1 MGPRLPSSPAFAVMR
16 KRASSGLTAYLIARQ
31 EIQRKMDELAE
42 KELGP
47 DGKERFLAT
56 LLSQDKMRSM
66 EEMIA
71 DSARNIFQE
80 FFHMLHQSPMEEEEE
95 EEEEEELELEEE
107 EEEEEDE
114 EVEEKE
120 EEEEDEEELEEEEDD
135 EELRMTVQVSFLC
148 DQIGDLVLELLKMVP
163 DEEPGNQ
170 LLSSVTRLN
179 RLQWIT
185 DSINNFA
192 SEIQVRVSREQMIE
206 RTRKEKEE
214 QKRFLQQGQEVRT
227 SEKKQ
232 EQERTL
238 EEREINGQVMVAGG
252 RLVTMATD
260 RGLEGEVVIS
270 EAAAAAAEYEEEA
283 FARFRRA
290 WECRQGA
297 NSFEDLTLLS
307 PMLFTHC
314 TLGFKPVDAVLP
326 RTMHICSIK
335 VTDLKYFKWPLQV
348 YGVVAARDAVDG
360 RRNPI
365 FLCPRDDCQIL
376 NEADPFLHLTGPIRA
391 VVSEEPVDIE
401 IQLIIKGKT
410 ASHW

>member
-1 MGPRLPSSPAFAVMR
+1 
-16 KRASSGLTAYLIARQ
+16 
-31 EIQRKMDELAE
+31 
-42 KELGP
+42 
-47 DGKERFLAT
+47 
-56 LLSQDKMRSM
+56 
-66 EEMIA
+66 
-71 DSARNIFQE
+71 
-80 FFHMLHQSPMEEEEE
+80 
-95 EEEEEELELEEE
+95 
-107 EEEEEDE
+107 
-114 EVEEKE
+114 
-120 EEEEDEEELEEEEDD
+120 
-135 EELRMTVQVSFLC
+135 MTVQVSFLC

-185 DSINNFA
+185 DSINNFV

-260 RGLEGEVVIS
+260 RGLEGEAVIS

-314 TLGFKPVDAVLP
+314 TPGFKPVDAVLP
-326 RTMHICSIK
+326 RTMQICSIK

-376 NEADPFLHLTGPIRA
+376 NEVDPFLHLTGPIRA
-391 VVSEEPVDIE
+391 IVSEEPVDIE

-410 ASHW
+410 ASEDRALVRDAFLYDGDVGHSRDGFRTSIIEKTFCTPELCSQQLKRSVQATIFGVHVVDEKLTPFQYGVRVVLLHIF